1 MSVER
6 LASRLKQVP
15 GTFSRQLVCGIRG
28 EKLYA
33 RDNNR

>member
-15 GTFSRQLVCGIRG
+15 GTFSRPPACGIRG
-28 EKLYA
+28 GMPGVIV
-33 RDNNR
+33 NT